1 MTPTDILAVRMLKK
15 RTGVEILLEDCFGV
29 LSVMNSIV

>member
-15 RTGVEILLEDCFGV
+15 RTVLKDCFGV